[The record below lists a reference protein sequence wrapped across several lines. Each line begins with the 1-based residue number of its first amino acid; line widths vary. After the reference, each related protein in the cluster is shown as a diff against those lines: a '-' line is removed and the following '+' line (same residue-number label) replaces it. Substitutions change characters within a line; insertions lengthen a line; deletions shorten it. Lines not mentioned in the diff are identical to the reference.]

1 MATKV
6 HQVTV
11 NVKRRA
17 ERHVPSSVRKTVA
30 SRYHNGEYPVCPL
43 SKRQFE
49 GSGSSCQLSHIVPK
63 CAQQVLSKEQD
74 VVNNPDNIIPTFSIV
89 HEQMELKN
97 ATPNLS
103 FKFKEHQGEFD
114 LYELVFSS
122 SITHD
127 NILLKIMSPGD
138 NVLLHQS
145 SFMFLQVHK
154 RVFDSYSML
163 RAGNIETTH
172 ALCLGNLV
180 TSYVL
185 FSGAQRF
192 LNERNKGLIE
202 EAKAEEKAG
211 RKLKKRKPSRADKV
225 AEVLSMGTV
234 ELRSGWWRFPRS
246 VKIKERPV
254 TLEVKM
260 LKFNTSTKCF
270 EMVIIGDFDDKTE
283 MKSFCDNYTGV
294 VGHKNKRTVYCISL
308 GDFDEY
314 VVKGPNAH
322 HGAADI
328 GIDSAANTQKTKTQ
342 IYAGAFARQDRSCI
356 RPLPIGNYPGAPGGK
371 GGGVLPEAHMQP
383 AAMGQLR
390 DQLLAKRQV
399 NIRSDWW
406 DHTPDDGEPIPESY
420 KAELLRFSSGKFE
433 FVLVDECNTE
443 QLGWLRASYKGRLS
457 KAAARGMPAIY
468 RIALTVLAGHLLE
481 PGR

>member
-1 MATKV
+1 
-6 HQVTV
+6 
-11 NVKRRA
+11 
-17 ERHVPSSVRKTVA
+17 
-30 SRYHNGEYPVCPL
+30 L

-49 GSGSSCQLSHIVPK
+49 GSGSNCQLSHIIPK
-63 CAQQVLSKEQD
+63 FAQQVLSKEQD

-138 NVLLHQS
+138 NVLQHQS

-202 EAKAEEKAG
+202 KAKAEEKAG
-211 RKLKKRKPSRADKV
+211 RKLKKRKLKLSR
-225 AEVLSMGTV
+225 
-234 ELRSGWWRFPRS
+234 
-246 VKIKERPV
+246 
-254 TLEVKM
+254 
-260 LKFNTSTKCF
+260 
-270 EMVIIGDFDDKTE
+270 
-283 MKSFCDNYTGV
+283 
-294 VGHKNKRTVYCISL
+294 
-308 GDFDEY
+308 
-314 VVKGPNAH
+314 
-322 HGAADI
+322 
-328 GIDSAANTQKTKTQ
+328 
-342 IYAGAFARQDRSCI
+342 
-356 RPLPIGNYPGAPGGK
+356 
-371 GGGVLPEAHMQP
+371 
-383 AAMGQLR
+383 
-390 DQLLAKRQV
+390 
-399 NIRSDWW
+399 
-406 DHTPDDGEPIPESY
+406 Y